1 MKFRIAD
8 NIKYFFKA
16 NFIKAWLMFRQ
27 SKVLYTSL
35 ILLRSFAGYSIT
47 LSNNAFLISLQ
58 LNRYLLE
65 KNMNI
70 HLRTIE
76 NNNR

>member
-8 NIKYFFKA
+8 SIKYFFKA

-27 SKVLYTSL
+27 SKVLYSSL
-35 ILLRSFAGYSIT
+35 ISLRSFAGYSIT
-47 LSNNAFLISLQ
+47 LNNNVFLISL
-58 LNRYLLE
+58 LLKRYLSE

-70 HLRTIE
+70 HLRTSE

>member
-8 NIKYFFKA
+8 SIKYFFKA

-27 SKVLYTSL
+27 SKVLYGSL
-35 ILLRSFAGYSIT
+35 ILLRSFTWYSIT

-70 HLRTIE
+70 HLRTSK